1 MGKKRLCLRQEQQA
15 NPLPGERRLC
25 WCLTGGVW
33 KALHEVLHFP
43 TDTPWNAA
51 GEAGT
56 ACLWVGPVC
65 WCLTGGV
72 WKALHEVLHFPT
84 DTPWNTYNE
93 PSETTDTEFS
103 KEQTEIPIL
112 TFRHLASHVPTFEII
127 DTISKAFPD
136 ADPAVALSNDPSDDH
151 CHTRLTSFNDD
162 YNINQENILLLLD
175 KAIADISGLL
185 HQQQN
190 LPAHDFRPLV
200 IFHHSN
206 QPGQELTFLGT
217 LSNHPRAPV
226 TELLSAFSKQRGQDI
241 KLEPGDQLRIDIY
254 PTLR

>member
-1 MGKKRLCLRQEQQA
+1 MARFLNIQTPMPTLETIFHVLMRTRQLISPEEAWEKNAFAYDKNNKQTHCLGNDA
-15 NPLPGERRLC
+15 
-25 WCLTGGVW
+25 
-33 KALHEVLHFP
+33 
-43 TDTPWNAA
+43 
-51 GEAGT
+51 
-56 ACLWVGPVC
+56 VC

-93 PSETTDTEFS
+93 PSETTDIEFS

-127 DTISKAFPD
+127 DTISKASPD

-162 YNINQENILLLLD
+162 YNVNQENILLLLD

-200 IFHHSN
+200 IFHHGN